1 MHKTSAPLWNT
12 IKIQFKKEPEYR
24 INLGYWLNLDRT
36 QLMNIYW
43 NTNINILQVC
53 FIVSKSLST
62 NFIQSFTSNKYK
74 ICSEILLQFTRPQ
87 IPSNVW
93 FDLNDDDGYLAC
105 QQNINWNIYFSF
117 INDWGE
123 HTAYSLSIE

>member
-1 MHKTSAPLWNT
+1 MRRTSALIWNT
-12 IKIQFKKEPEYR
+12 IKIQFQKQPEYR

-53 FIVSKSLST
+53 FMVSKSLST

-74 ICSEILLQFTRPQ
+74 YVGRYLLQFTRPQ
-87 IPSNVW
+87 LQLPSNVW

-117 INDWGE
+117 INDWGQRL
-123 HTAYSLSIE
+123 SL